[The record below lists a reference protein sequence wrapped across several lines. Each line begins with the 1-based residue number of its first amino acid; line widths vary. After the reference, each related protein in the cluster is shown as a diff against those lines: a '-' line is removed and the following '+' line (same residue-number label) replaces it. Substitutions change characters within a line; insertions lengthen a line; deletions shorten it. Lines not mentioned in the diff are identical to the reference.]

1 MPKALWTLL
10 GLHFRGVFRRMVRGV
25 RTPRGLTFLVL
36 GIVVITSWLG
46 PTLYRAVKMPHTDP
60 RIVRTVAPFAILGFC
75 LGNLVASFGE
85 NAVAFTGAEVD
96 FLFPGPFSR
105 RSLLGFKIVKSALGT
120 VFTSLFFLIMLLR
133 YSGYWL
139 SCIIGIWLTIQFMQ
153 LFAMAVVM
161 VGQTVGER
169 IYSTARRGVLL
180 TVAAL
185 VVIAAAPRLAGAL
198 NRGPVEL
205 MRQVHET
212 IGGRVLL
219 APFDVFA
226 RTLTARRLFPDLA
239 EWGGLALLIDVL
251 MLAIVIGLDANY
263 LETAAMVS
271 QRRYERHNR
280 ARRGGIGVMS
290 ARSSAG
296 LRVRPLPWLAGVGPV
311 AWRQLIGALR
321 SSRGVLLLLAIVALS
336 AVTVIT
342 TQHHV
347 KNSTALGPAIGTAIW
362 INLLFVSMLR
372 FDFRDELDR
381 MDLLRSLPIR
391 PAAIAAAELIAP
403 VLLLTLMQ
411 IYLLVAMGVSGM
423 TRWPFLLA
431 AAAFTLPFNTLL
443 AGIENLLFL
452 MFPLRAAGLIAG
464 DMQLFGRQMV
474 VFFCKF
480 ILLITGLAIAAAFG
494 TVGYILGG
502 KSWLDFGAV
511 AWFVLCLVALGMI
524 PLLARA
530 YARFDPSVDTP
541 L

>member
-1 MPKALWTLL
+1 M
-10 GLHFRGVFRRMVRGV
+10 LHGI

-36 GIVVITSWLG
+36 GIVVIISWLG
-46 PTLYRAVKMPHTDP
+46 PTLYRSIKMPHTDP
-60 RIVRTVAPFAILGFC
+60 RLVRTVAPFAILGFC

-96 FLFPGPFSR
+96 FLFPGPFTR
-105 RSLLGFKIVKSALGT
+105 RSLLGFKIIKSALGT
-120 VFTSLFFLIMLLR
+120 VFTSLFFLVMLLR
-133 YSGYWL
+133 YSGSWFA
-139 SCIIGIWLTIQFMQ
+139 CIIGIWLTIQFMQ
-153 LFAMAVVM
+153 LFAMAIVM
-161 VGQTVGER
+161 VAQTVGER
-169 IYSTARRGVLL
+169 IYSAARRGVLL
-180 TVAAL
+180 AVAA
-185 VVIAAAPRLAGAL
+185 VAVIAAAPKLAGAI
-198 NRGPVEL
+198 NHGPIEL

-212 IGGRVLL
+212 IGGRILL
-219 APFDVFA
+219 TPFDVFA
-226 RTLTARRLFPDLA
+226 RTLTAPRLFPDLVR
-239 EWGGLALLIDVL
+239 WGGLALLIDVL
-251 MLAIVIGLDANY
+251 MLAVVIGLDANY
-263 LETAAMVS
+263 LETAAAVS
-271 QRRYERHNR
+271 QRRYERNSR

-290 ARSSAG
+290 ARSSAS
-296 LRVRPLPWLAGVGPV
+296 LRVMPLPWLAGVGPI
-311 AWRQLIGALR
+311 AWRQLVGALR
-321 SSRGVLLLLAIVALS
+321 SSRGVLLLLGIVALS

-347 KNSTALGPAIGTAIW
+347 KSSSSIGPAIGTAIW

-391 PAAIAAAELIAP
+391 PAAVAAAELIAP

-411 IYLLVAMGVSGM
+411 MLLLLAMGVSGM
-423 TRWPFLLA
+423 APWPFLFA
-431 AAAFTLPFNTLL
+431 AAAFTVPFNTLL

-480 ILLITGLAIAAAFG
+480 ILLITGLAGASAFG
-494 TVGYILGG
+494 IIGYILGG
-502 KSWLDFGAV
+502 KSWPAFGAV
-511 AWFVLCLVALGMI
+511 AWIGLCFVALGMI